1 MPKSRGRKKNKGG
14 GSKNAGKRRTP
25 SPLSSPG
32 PVGPYPAP
40 PVSKLVDI
48 IMSGDDLVGEDDP
61 LIAEMWAS
69 QMLGTFYKLPLP
81 IHVLD
86 EFEKSMEASL
96 IEAIDQAKDEK
107 QLRVLR
113 ALAAI
118 ALNPIG
124 ARAQAR
130 ADELAEQGVPDPPW
144 AQQIGKPEF
153 VDAWMTED
161 PYGDQRGY
169 FARFRYAGRDPHTV
183 TTLYDVNLGGI
194 VKDSFAGYT
203 KGDLRSAPT
212 REEMPRKDAETT
224 AMASEVLS
232 GIAIGDM
239 YIDNDWTEDFRK
251 TRALLNARMRL
262 LVDDLPEVPPES
274 DPLPE
279 EARGTLVEEFMG
291 SGHATG
297 LDAEDSIA
305 HHALSFRCDYCDGDP
320 LRWSPIGVELF
331 MMDFLPRKVSLDAVE
346 IRNVPAVLKGW
357 VRFALEKR
365 GLEERWI
372 SETEAAIDRWARDFK
387 KEATNPHN
395 FGPAKAIGQAMMASG
410 IDLTDQRS
418 VDRWIEDFNNRPF
431 EERDEFL
438 RDR

>member
-1 MPKSRGRKKNKGG
+1 MPKSRGRKNKKSS
-14 GSKNAGKRRTP
+14 GSKNAGKRRPP
-25 SPLSSPG
+25 SPLSSLDPA
-32 PVGPYPAP
+32 GPYPAP

-61 LIAEMWAS
+61 FMAEMWAS
-69 QMLGTFYKLPLP
+69 QMLGTSYKLPLP
-81 IHVLD
+81 IHVRG
-86 EFEKSMEASL
+86 EFEKSMETSL
-96 IEAIDQAKDEK
+96 IEAIDQARDEK
-107 QLRVLR
+107 QLRILR

-118 ALNPIG
+118 APDPIG
-124 ARAQAR
+124 ARAQTR
-130 ADELAEQGVPDPPW
+130 ADELAGRGVPDPPW
-144 AQQIGKPEF
+144 AQEIGRPEF

-169 FARFRYAGRDPHTV
+169 FARFRYPGRDPHTV

-194 VKDSFAGYT
+194 VKDALAGYT

-212 REEMPRKDAETT
+212 PEGMPRRDVETT
-224 AMASEVLS
+224 AMATEILS
-232 GIAIGDM
+232 GIAMGDM

-251 TRALLNARMRL
+251 TRALLYARMRP
-262 LVDDLPEVPPES
+262 LVGDLPKVPPES
-274 DPLPE
+274 NPLSE
-279 EARGTLVEEFMG
+279 EGRATLIEEFLG

-297 LDAEDSIA
+297 LGAEDSII
-305 HHALSFRCDYCDGDP
+305 HHALDYRCDYSDGDA

-331 MMDFLPRKVSLDAVE
+331 MMDFLPRKASLDTIE

-372 SETEAAIDRWARDFK
+372 SETEAAVVRWAKDFK
-387 KEATNPHN
+387 KEATDPNN
-395 FGPAKAIGQAMMASG
+395 FGPAKAITQAMVASG
-410 IDLTDQRS
+410 IDLTDRRS